1 MQSFDGPI
9 ARVERSGK
17 KRKGLA
23 VRRQPLLGGPVIK
36 VALKCYRRA
45 DLAKSRECRR
55 RTGDGF
61 LEGLNLDGRCC
72 QVPLS

>member
-1 MQSFDGPI
+1 
-9 ARVERSGK
+9 
-17 KRKGLA
+17 
-23 VRRQPLLGGPVIK
+23 VRRQPLLGGPEIK

-55 RTGDGF
+55 RTGDRL
-61 LEGLNLDGRCC
+61 LEGLNLEGRCC